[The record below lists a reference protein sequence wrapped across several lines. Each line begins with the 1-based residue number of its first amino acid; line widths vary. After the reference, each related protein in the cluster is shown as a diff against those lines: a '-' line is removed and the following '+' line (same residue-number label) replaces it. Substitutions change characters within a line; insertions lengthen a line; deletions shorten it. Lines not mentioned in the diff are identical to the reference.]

1 MPSRSVDYVTFYER
15 KYSMNTNTIR
25 IGADLGV
32 ETSRARPRI
41 SDFSGLLTWAKGR
54 VAAVDRVRQR
64 RRAISELVRMSDARL
79 ADLGIPRGQI
89 PEVVD
94 GLIAREGPGI

>member
-1 MPSRSVDYVTFYER
+1 
-15 KYSMNTNTIR
+15 MNTNTIQ

-32 ETSRARPRI
+32 ETSRAWPRI
-41 SDFSGLLTWAKGR
+41 PDFGGLLTWTKGR
-54 VAAVDRVRQR
+54 LAAVHLLRQR
-64 RRAISELVRMSDARL
+64 RRAISELARMSDGRL

-94 GLIAREGPGI
+94 GLIAREGPIVGR